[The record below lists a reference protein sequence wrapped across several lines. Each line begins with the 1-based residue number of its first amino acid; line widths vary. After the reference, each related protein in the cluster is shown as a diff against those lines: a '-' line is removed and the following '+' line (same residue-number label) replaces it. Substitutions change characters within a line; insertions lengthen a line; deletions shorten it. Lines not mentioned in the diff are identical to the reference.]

1 MAEMKVVII
10 TGEKEIYSDSADVVV
25 APGSEGDLG
34 ILPHHAALITSLRS
48 GEIMIR
54 KDGEET
60 LLAVSGGFME
70 IMDNTVTILADAAE
84 PSEEIR

>member
-10 TGEKEIYSDSADVVV
+10 TGEKEIYSDNADVVV
-25 APGSEGDLG
+25 APGLEGDLG
-34 ILPHHAALITSLRS
+34 ILPHHAALITPLRS

-70 IMDNTVTILADAAE
+70 IMDNKVTILADAAE
-84 PSEEIR
+84 QAEEIG

>member
-10 TGEKEIYSDSADVVV
+10 TGEKEIYSDSADVLV

-60 LLAVSGGFME
+60 SLAVSGGFME

-84 PSEEIR
+84 QSEETS

>member
-25 APGSEGDLG
+25 APGLEGDLG

-84 PSEEIR
+84 QAEEIG

>member
-1 MAEMKVVII
+1 MKVVII

-84 PSEEIR
+84 QAEEIG

>member
-10 TGEKEIYSDSADVVV
+10 TGEKEIYSDTADALV
-25 APGSEGDLG
+25 APGSEGALG

-60 LLAVSGGFME
+60 SLAVSGGFME

-84 PSEEIR
+84 QSEETS

>member
-84 PSEEIR
+84 QAEEIG

>member
-10 TGEKEIYSDSADVVV
+10 TGEKEIYSDSADVLV

-54 KDGEET
+54 KDGEDT

-84 PSEEIR
+84 QSEEIS

>member
-10 TGEKEIYSDSADVVV
+10 TGEKEIYSDNADVVV
-25 APGSEGDLG
+25 APGLEGDLG

-70 IMDNTVTILADAAE
+70 IIDNKVTILADAAE
-84 PSEEIR
+84 RSEEVG

>member
-10 TGEKEIYSDSADVVV
+10 TGEKEIYSDSADVLV

-34 ILPHHAALITSLRS
+34 ILPHHAALITSLMS

-60 LLAVSGGFME
+60 SLAVSGGFME

-84 PSEEIR
+84 QSEETS

>member
-10 TGEKEIYSDSADVVV
+10 TGEKEIYSDNADVVV
-25 APGSEGDLG
+25 APGLEGDLG
-34 ILPHHAALITSLRS
+34 ILPHHAALITPLRS